1 MVSLVHTWMRNM
13 SEMML
18 LLPILW
24 FLPLTGAA
32 PSLTTEQLDTGVV
45 SFLFYLLKEKEG
57 ARGSQAFL
65 SASTNELGRCGFFF
79 LSNPTTLWRGFPL
92 LP

>member
-1 MVSLVHTWMRNM
+1 M

-32 PSLTTEQLDTGVV
+32 PSVTTEQLDTGVV

-57 ARGSQAFL
+57 AGVTSF
-65 SASTNELGRCGFFF
+65 SIC
-79 LSNPTTLWRGFPL
+79 
-92 LP
+92 